1 MKEFSGHVTK
11 IQGPSVIVQYVGSEP
26 SAFELLRTVNDKNEP
41 AGEMLV
47 LSAEPN
53 SLLSCINLNP
63 SSTVALGVAVQ
74 RRDGQIKLP
83 VGKSALGRVFNALGE
98 SIDGRPAI
106 KNPETVQLEPYHRS
120 GKSGFGTSTDLIETG
135 IKVIDFFAPF
145 VRGRK
150 IGIIGGAGVGKTV
163 LTTELIHNVATA
175 NLGISFFVGIGE
187 RIREAHEL
195 YDTLEEG
202 GLLKN
207 TIMYLGQM
215 NETAA
220 KRSLVGLSASASARY
235 FRDKTKQDV
244 LFFVDNIYRYLQAG
258 NELSTSLGEL
268 PGEGGYQPT
277 LFSDLSRFEEG
288 LDSNENGAIT
298 SVQSIFI
305 PADDLS
311 DPAVVEIYQQLDSVI
326 VLSREIMEAGIL
338 PAVDLVATNSSLL
351 TPEIVGERH
360 YFLASQVQKIMQ
372 KYQSL
377 QGIITI
383 IGESELSITDRVDY
397 NKAKRLTSYFSQ
409 NLFVTERLTG
419 KKGQYVNR
427 ETMLSGVEEIL
438 TAG

>member
-1 MKEFSGHVTK
+1 MREFLGQIVK
-11 IQGPSVIVQYVGSEP
+11 IQGLSVVVHYDGPEP
-26 SAFELLRTVNDKNEP
+26 AALELLQTQGGKTEP
-41 AGEMLV
+41 VGMMLV

-53 SLLSCINLNP
+53 GLLTCINLNP
-63 SSTVALGVAVQ
+63 SSTVALGAKV
-74 RRDGQIKLP
+74 RRGQSQIELP
-83 VGKSALGRVFNALGE
+83 VGKNALGRVFNALGE
-98 SIDGRPAI
+98 VIDGRPAPKAI
-106 KNPETVQLEPYHRS
+106 ETVQLEPYHRL
-120 GKSGFGTSTDLIETG
+120 GKSGYGTSTDLIETG

-163 LTTELIHNVATA
+163 LTTELIHNVASA
-175 NLGISFFVGIGE
+175 DLGISFFVGIGE

-195 YDTLEEG
+195 YDTLSES

-220 KRSLVGLSASASARY
+220 KRSLVGLSAAASARY
-235 FRDKTKQDV
+235 FRDHTKRDV

-258 NELSTSLGEL
+258 NELSTMLGEL

-277 LFSDLSRFEEG
+277 LFSDLLRFEEG
-288 LDSNENGAIT
+288 LDSNENGSIT

-305 PADDLS
+305 PADDMS
-311 DPAVVEIYQQLDSVI
+311 DPAVVEVYQQLDSVI
-326 VLSREIMEAGIL
+326 VLSRDVMEAGIL
-338 PAVDLVATNSSLL
+338 PAVDLVNTNSSLL
-351 TPEIVGERH
+351 APEIVGERH
-360 YFLASQVQKIMQ
+360 YFLASQVQQIMQ

-383 IGESELSITDRVDY
+383 IGESELSIADRVDY
-397 NKAKRLTSYFSQ
+397 NKAKRLIDYFSQ

-419 KKGQYVNR
+419 RKGQYVNR